1 MSVLLTPTDV
11 ATLDDLPDGTVYTR
25 VFSEDN
31 AWLQDNRNNIKEV
44 ALTANYDDLVNIPP
58 FVDIALSG
66 SVHDLVDFIP
76 AEVASTGAFY
86 DLTSIP
92 LILLDGNLQLIPTAS
107 SVDMAIS
114 TAINALVNSAPGT
127 LDTLGEIAAA
137 LASDES
143 VASALATTVSGKVP
157 STRQVNGHA
166 LSSDVTVSKS
176 DVGLGSVDNT
186 ADTAKPVSTA
196 QATAIALKSAK
207 ASFSAL
213 SALAAHGVSNATGGT
228 TTTLLTNYNLATGV
242 LGLAGALNDANTA
255 QNDLATKYNDLVS
268 KFNTLLTWLGTNKDA
283 VNALRTAGLT

>member
-11 ATLDDLPDGTVYTR
+11 TTLDDLPDGTARFAVNADDQYWIENTR
-25 VFSEDN
+25 ANLQQVAYSGRYED
-31 AWLQDNRNNIKEV
+31 
-44 ALTANYDDLVNIPP
+44 LTNLP
-58 FVDIALSG
+58 FLVDIATSG

-76 AEVASTGAFY
+76 SEVASTGAFY

-114 TAINALVNSAPGT
+114 TAINELVNSAPGT

-137 LASDES
+137 LAADES
-143 VASALATTVSGKVP
+143 AASALATTVGGKV
-157 STRQVNGHA
+157 STSRTVNGHA
-166 LSSDVTVSKS
+166 LSADVTISKS
-176 DVGLGSVDNT
+176 DVGLGNVDNT

-255 QNDLATKYNDLVS
+255 QNDLAIKYNDLVS
-268 KFNTLLTWLGTNKDA
+268 KFNTVLTWLGTNKDT
-283 VNALRTAGLT
+283 VNSLRTAGLT